1 MGLDSGVCSFYDQ
14 IELDSDELKV
24 LSKSSFVYRKVTYNV
39 NDFLYIQIILQQFA
53 DFPDETIRRSAFVSG
68 HLLKMEQRRHTKL
81 VMKKKTQVMRGEN
94 LNPSAATGPASRRK
108 VMRATTTKLINKI

>member
-1 MGLDSGVCSFYDQ
+1 
-14 IELDSDELKV
+14 
-24 LSKSSFVYRKVTYNV
+24 
-39 NDFLYIQIILQQFA
+39 
-53 DFPDETIRRSAFVSG
+53 
-68 HLLKMEQRRHTKL
+68 MEQRRHTKL

>member
-24 LSKSSFVYRKVTYNV
+24 LSKRSFVYRKVTYNV

-53 DFPDETIRRSAFVSG
+53 DFLDETIRRSAFIEDGTKEAYKASYEKK
-68 HLLKMEQRRHTKL
+68 LK
-81 VMKKKTQVMRGEN
+81 
-94 LNPSAATGPASRRK
+94 
-108 VMRATTTKLINKI
+108 